1 MLLATVLTL
10 GTSYCD
16 IKVNLQVQKRGTKR
30 QPVESVDTCQYV
42 PLLENLEWLLQNKD
56 FYNEVMLIIYF
67 FASNIFRYIKVV
79 RAVTT

>member
-1 MLLATVLTL
+1 MTL
-10 GTSYCD
+10 GSTY
-16 IKVNLQVQKRGTKR
+16 KYKKRGAKR
-30 QPVESVDTCQYV
+30 QRLESVDTCQYV